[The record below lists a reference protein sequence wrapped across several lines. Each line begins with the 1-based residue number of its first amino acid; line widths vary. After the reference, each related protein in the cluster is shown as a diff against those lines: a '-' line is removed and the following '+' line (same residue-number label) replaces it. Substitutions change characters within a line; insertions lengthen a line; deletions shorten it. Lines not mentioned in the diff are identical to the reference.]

1 MKGKTLANIGLMLGY
16 VIILTG
22 IFIIVLAVMGVVTI
36 AGLLGS

>member
-1 MKGKTLANIGLMLGY
+1 MLGY